1 MPEPQVDVTP
11 DGTFLF
17 EVQRPDGTRA
27 VVTVFPE
34 DVDEIA
40 GPATATPLPPEERQR
55 RIRVARLLA
64 DSELQREAAG
74 APPEAGYAGYVTAS
88 SESADDL
95 DDDDFDDLD
104 DDEFDDLDELDD
116 DAYDGMDDDATGGR

>member
-40 GPATATPLPPEERQR
+40 GPASATPLPPEERQR

-64 DSELQREAAG
+64 DSEIQREAAG
-74 APPEAGYAGYVTAS
+74 GAPEAGYAGYVTAS
-88 SESADDL
+88 REDADDLDDDL

-104 DDEFDDLDELDD
+104 DDFEDES
-116 DAYDGMDDDATGGR
+116 YEGGDDDATGGR

>member
-40 GPATATPLPPEERQR
+40 GPASATPLPPEERQR
-55 RIRVARLLA
+55 RIRVARRLA
-64 DSELQREAAG
+64 DAELQREAAG

-88 SESADDL
+88 REDADDLDDLDDL

-104 DDEFDDLDELDD
+104 DDFEDES
-116 DAYDGMDDDATGGR
+116 YEGVDDDATGGR

>member
-40 GPATATPLPPEERQR
+40 GPASTTPLGGEERQR

-64 DSELQREAAG
+64 DSELQREAEGG
-74 APPEAGYAGYVTAS
+74 APEAGYAGYVTAS
-88 SESADDL
+88 SERADAVDDDGDLDDLDDL
-95 DDDDFDDLD
+95 DDDDFDDLED
-104 DDEFDDLDELDD
+104 
-116 DAYDGMDDDATGGR
+116 YDGRDDDATGGR